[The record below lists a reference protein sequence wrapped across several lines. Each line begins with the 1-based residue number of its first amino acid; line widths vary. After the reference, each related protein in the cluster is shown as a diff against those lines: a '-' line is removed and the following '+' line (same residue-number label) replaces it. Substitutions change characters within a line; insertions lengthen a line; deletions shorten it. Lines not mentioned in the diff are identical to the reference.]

1 MSLDDL
7 FNNKF
12 KDVVLSNKQ
21 IEELYKD
28 IKDYILSKYDGK
40 DIKINTKNV
49 KVEISKLDSQK
60 NTEFSNIDLNNCEKI
75 LKDKYG
81 DLLTMLKFDII
92 IENEKST
99 YVQYEIYD
107 QTSKKYI
114 ELKDCSEINA
124 IINVP
129 IDLESNIEHLY
140 NMLSKSG
147 YNLFDANDPFYNDI
161 CAIYTT
167 ENETD
172 ILLYDRRMDIYRST
186 VNISLCQKECTFK
199 SYNSET
205 KKAECDCAIQTKEIN
220 TNISKLTF
228 SPNEMLDNFYET
240 IKNSNFRVLKCYELV
255 FNIKIFGQNIGSI
268 IMTIILIIF
277 NILMIIYILKSSKK
291 INVYIQNIIKYKFM
305 NNNSNSC
312 NINNKQKYS
321 YDIMN
326 IRKNLDNN
334 NNLNKNKK
342 IKNKEKNKNKEKKKS
357 GKKNSAL
364 FLNNILN
371 LLPSLPIKKLETINE
386 NPPQK
391 KNNNK
396 FNDDKNSIIKKSK
409 RNSVIDKISCI
420 NNLISSNSIP
430 LHSIEMNNN
439 FLRKSIQNDRK
450 KEKIVNIKGININI
464 YNNKIIKSIKS
475 SSLKKQKTAL
485 KDSIKGSS
493 LSKDHLIHIKSQIP
507 GKKKMLKS
515 KKSTLSIEELNDYEM
530 NSLEYEKAVEL
541 DKRSYFQYYIS
552 LIKKNHL
559 ILLTFI
565 PTNDYNL
572 MSLKICLF
580 IVSFSLFI
588 SVNTLFF
595 NDDTIHSVYKNN
607 GGYIILYQLP
617 HILYSSI
624 IPSIINVILKLLSLS
639 EKDIIKIKEETDLKK
654 AVKNSKKVEKCIK
667 IKFIIFFIFSLLL
680 MLFFWY
686 FISSF
691 CAVYNNTQIA
701 LIKDSMISFC
711 LSMLYPFGIT
721 LLPGLFRIPA
731 IRAKKKHM
739 KYMYI
744 FSQLLALI

>member
-1 MSLDDL
+1 M
-7 FNNKF
+7 
-12 KDVVLSNKQ
+12 
-21 IEELYKD
+21 
-28 IKDYILSKYDGK
+28 
-40 DIKINTKNV
+40 
-49 KVEISKLDSQK
+49 
-60 NTEFSNIDLNNCEKI
+60 
-75 LKDKYG
+75 
-81 DLLTMLKFDII
+81 
-92 IENEKST
+92 
-99 YVQYEIYD
+99 
-107 QTSKKYI
+107 
-114 ELKDCSEINA
+114 
-124 IINVP
+124 
-129 IDLESNIEHLY
+129 
-140 NMLSKSG
+140 
-147 YNLFDANDPFYNDI
+147 
-161 CAIYTT
+161 
-167 ENETD
+167 
-172 ILLYDRRMDIYRST
+172 
-186 VNISLCQKECTFK
+186 
-199 SYNSET
+199 
-205 KKAECDCAIQTKEIN
+205 
-220 TNISKLTF
+220 
-228 SPNEMLDNFYET
+228 
-240 IKNSNFRVLKCYELV
+240 
-255 FNIKIFGQNIGSI
+255 
-268 IMTIILIIF
+268 
-277 NILMIIYILKSSKK
+277 
-291 INVYIQNIIKYKFM
+291 
-305 NNNSNSC
+305 
-312 NINNKQKYS
+312 
-321 YDIMN
+321 
-326 IRKNLDNN
+326 
-334 NNLNKNKK
+334 
-342 IKNKEKNKNKEKKKS
+342 
-357 GKKNSAL
+357 
-364 FLNNILN
+364 
-371 LLPSLPIKKLETINE
+371 ETINE

-396 FNDDKNSIIKKSK
+396 FNDDKNTIIKKSK

-450 KEKIVNIKGININI
+450 KEKVVNIKGININI

-493 LSKDHLIHIKSQIP
+493 LSKDHLIHIKSQIQ

-515 KKSTLSIEELNDYEM
+515 KKSSLSIEELNDYEM

-588 SVNTLFF
+588 SVNALFF

-711 LSMLYPFGIT
+711 L
-721 LLPGLFRIPA
+721 
-731 IRAKKKHM
+731 
-739 KYMYI
+739 
-744 FSQLLALI
+744 